1 MCRGRDA
8 NISARLREG
17 GLAIRPVR
25 RGHFSA
31 LVLAAGLGDSF
42 EIQLA
47 CRFADSP
54 NLPGVDPYCLVRAG
68 PATHYG
74 SAESYE
80 VDGSVMRLWLTPDA
94 ADVLGV
100 PPAFEVDPGTDGA
113 PLARLNLPG
122 LPARGARGV
131 RRSRNDERPAIAG
144 RSWCWRWRRDLNP
157 RRVAPHALSRRALS
171 AAQTRHRGKPYSCP
185 RRRRQ
190 SGDTQALIGPPPWKR
205 AAGRAAPTPRR
216 LNSYRSGA
224 KRRTKPP
231 DPAPAGTGTAYTAR
245 WASKKARSRTADS
258 SAPTPLTT
266 STR

>member
-25 RGHFSA
+25 RGRLQCA
-31 LVLAAGLGDSF
+31 RPGLRSGDSF

-100 PPAFEVDPGTDGA
+100 PRAFEVDPGTDGA
-113 PLARLNLPG
+113 RLARLNLPG
-122 LPARGARGV
+122 LPAQGARGV

-190 SGDTQALIGPPPWKR
+190 SGATQAGPDWAAAVETCGWSGGPNSPPPQQLPIR
-205 AAGRAAPTPRR
+205 SEAPHKTT
-216 LNSYRSGA
+216 RSGA
-224 KRRTKPP
+224 GGDGNRLHR
-231 DPAPAGTGTAYTAR
+231 ALGVEEGAQ
-245 WASKKARSRTADS
+245 
-258 SAPTPLTT
+258 
-266 STR
+266 